1 MSKKLDD
8 INACLSSVD
17 FANVNLDLNKNFS
30 ERSKLSKVVVKMKS
44 FNDDL
49 CDIIE
54 FFNLAKEMN
63 DFDLLNELLNKFTV
77 LKNEISM
84 FEYESMFFS
93 PDDVMNSFFDIQAG
107 SGGVDAQD
115 WVDML
120 FKMYTCWFEKHGFVY
135 DVLGLSRGEVAGT
148 KSVSMKVSGKYS
160 FGWLK
165 NETGIHRLVRKSPF
179 DSNNKRHTSF
189 ASVFVYPDNDTKSDI
204 ILNDG
209 DLKIDT
215 YRSSG
220 AGGQHVNTTESAVR
234 ITHVPTGVVVQ
245 CQSDRSQHK
254 NKAHAIRQLKLK
266 LHAMFLLDKKQERDK
281 KETNKASITW
291 GNQIRSYV
299 LDKSRIKDLRTNF
312 ETSNISLVLGGNLDP
327 LVFSVLD
334 MKRKCYE
341 Y

>member
-1 MSKKLDD
+1 M
-8 INACLSSVD
+8 
-17 FANVNLDLNKNFS
+17 
-30 ERSKLSKVVVKMKS
+30 
-44 FNDDL
+44 
-49 CDIIE
+49 E
-54 FFNLAKEMN
+54 FFNLAKEMS
-63 DFDLLNELLNKFTV
+63 DFELLNDLFNKFVV
-77 LKNEISM
+77 LREDVIK

-93 PDDVMNSFFDIQAG
+93 TDDVMNSFFDIQAG

-115 WVDML
+115 WVEML
-120 FKMYTCWFEKHGFVY
+120 LKMYTCWFEKRGFVY
-135 DVLGLSRGEVAGT
+135 DILGMSRGDVAGV
-148 KSVSMKVSGKYS
+148 KSVSMKVCGKYS

-165 NETGIHRLVRKSPF
+165 NEIGIHRLVRKSPF
-179 DSNNKRHTSF
+179 DSSKKRHTSF
-189 ASVFVYPDNDTKSDI
+189 ASVFVYPDNDKTCDVV
-204 ILNDG
+204 LNDC

-254 NKAHAIRQLKLK
+254 NKAQALRQLKLK
-266 LHAMFLLDKKQERDK
+266 LHAMFLLDKKQEREK
-281 KETNKASITW
+281 KETNKMSITW

-312 ETSNISLVLGGNLDP
+312 ETSNINLVLSGNLDP

-341 Y
+341 H